1 MHFLFR
7 GWVRS
12 SRAMAAGGSLI
23 ALAARGADVV
33 APATA
38 APVAAAKLAQAPEV
52 MEGPFFEVAAPDYAS
67 AQTVLR
73 MTQRM
78 QENLARY
85 FTWPDVVVRAIQVQM
100 VPAEQA
106 NFKAPFLVQ
115 SEPDGHRIALVRWDA
130 ETKFSDVCLAISSAA
145 LEQLADWQNG
155 HAAAARVPDWLK
167 VAFGMELLTSLK
179 PVAVDDLV
187 EQAGRLP
194 SLALRQIMTARG
206 PYGDALPV
214 LEVNAYWLARFLR
227 QECADMTAAKTLFRA
242 LAAGT
247 APDAALRAAFPDQFP
262 DPQTMELWWAVGYHD
277 MVAGRGQPI
286 QAMAQTRA
294 LLDNL
299 QAIVVELGGHDQR
312 VGLEAA
318 WEIRTSPRARVAL
331 QEQLKQARAAL
342 PWSNPVYYNTVWS
355 LAACLETLQHDD
367 KKAYDAAWKRY
378 TDDRAKAEATEY
390 QVIEAMAAK

>member
-1 MHFLFR
+1 MRFLFR

-12 SRAMAAGGSLI
+12 GLVMVAGGSLI
-23 ALAARGADVV
+23 AMAAQAADTPDATVTQV
-33 APATA
+33 AAPA
-38 APVAAAKLAQAPEV
+38 VAAKVAQAPEV

-106 NFKAPFLVQ
+106 NFKAPFLIQ

-145 LEQLADWQNG
+145 LEQLEDWQNG

-167 VAFGMELLTSLK
+167 VAFGMELLISLK

-187 EQAGRLP
+187 EQAARLP
-194 SLALRQIMTARG
+194 ALTLRQIMTARG

-227 QECADMTAAKTLFRA
+227 QECADTTAAKTLFRA

-247 APDAALRAAFPDQFP
+247 
-262 DPQTMELWWAVGYHD
+262 
-277 MVAGRGQPI
+277 
-286 QAMAQTRA
+286 
-294 LLDNL
+294 
-299 QAIVVELGGHDQR
+299 
-312 VGLEAA
+312 
-318 WEIRTSPRARVAL
+318 
-331 QEQLKQARAAL
+331 KL
-342 PWSNPVYYNTVWS
+342 PVCASKVS
-355 LAACLETLQHDD
+355 S
-367 KKAYDAAWKRY
+367 
-378 TDDRAKAEATEY
+378 ATCR
-390 QVIEAMAAK
+390 M